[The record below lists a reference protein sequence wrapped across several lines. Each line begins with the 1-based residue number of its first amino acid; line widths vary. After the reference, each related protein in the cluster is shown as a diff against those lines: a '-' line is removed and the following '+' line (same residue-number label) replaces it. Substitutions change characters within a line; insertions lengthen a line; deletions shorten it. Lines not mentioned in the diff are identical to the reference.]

1 MNIVLYFTVVLIWG
15 TTWIAIFVQQHS
27 AGVPVMTSV
36 FWRFMLAAILLLALL
51 KLTHRLKKLSR
62 QTHFF
67 CLLQG
72 CCIFGGNFICFYTAA
87 QWINS
92 GLESVIF
99 SMAVIYNAIN
109 SWIFFRQK
117 PPVQFIP
124 ALIFGLGGMIVM
136 FWPQLRANHY
146 SFQLLAGIGLSALGT
161 LGFSLGNMLSVRHQ
175 RQKQDVMTTTGY
187 AMLYGA
193 LVMALISL
201 LTGQSLAPS
210 LNTHWLAAVGYL
222 AVIGS
227 VCGFG
232 AYFTLLGRIGAA
244 KAAWSTLLFPLVA
257 LALSAEFEGFIWQP
271 HAVFGL
277 ISISLANLMMFARLP
292 VGRRA
297 QAA

>member
-1 MNIVLYFTVVLIWG
+1 MNIVLYFSVVVIWG

-27 AGVPVMTSV
+27 ASVPVMTSV
-36 FWRFMLAAILLLALL
+36 FWRFLLAAVVLLSAL
-51 KLTHRLKKLSR
+51 KLTGRLKKLPR

-109 SWIFFRQK
+109 SWVFFHQK
-117 PPVQFIP
+117 PPMQFFP
-124 ALIFGLGGMIVM
+124 ALVFGLGGMVIM

-146 SFQLLAGIGLSALGT
+146 SVQLLAGISLSALGT
-161 LGFSLGNMLSVRHQ
+161 FGFSLGNMLSVRHQ

-193 LVMALISL
+193 LMMALLSL

-210 LNTHWLAAVGYL
+210 MNPHWLAAVGYL

-227 VCGFG
+227 VFGFG
-232 AYFTLLGRIGAA
+232 AYFTLLSRIGAA

-257 LALSAEFEGFIWQP
+257 LVLSAEFEGFIWQT
-271 HAVFGL
+271 HAVLGL
-277 ISISLANLMMFARLP
+277 ASISLANLMMFIRLP
-292 VGRRA
+292 ANRLRCTA
-297 QAA
+297 